1 MKGGNLR
8 TVMKTPSLLTVTL
21 FRTQS
26 IVLNTTIFL
35 MQNLDL
41 EK

>member
-1 MKGGNLR
+1 MKGGDLR
-8 TVMKTPSLLTVTL
+8 TVMKTPSLLRVTL
-21 FRTQS
+21 FQTHL